1 LRILAQ
7 EHDYVVVDGPAG
19 ALDLAPVAAA
29 LSVGLDE
36 LHPVGELDPEVG
48 GVQLVARSPE
58 ARERLAAAL
67 SSGAASL
74 EFRAITANP
83 PWRDGILRE
92 EFADRPA
99 ETRFEVVA
107 TRGAVSELALLAGAG
122 GARQIRFHLARAGI
136 HIAGDAR
143 HASAPAAGGLRLWS
157 ARLRIP
163 AEGVDIRAAEPCDFW
178 PPEPVF
184 APEHPR
190 PTLVVSHAT
199 ALALR
204 RGHPWIVADADT
216 SDVGR
221 HRPGTLARVSSVRG
235 EHAGVARIEGRGR
248 IAARLWAT
256 ATRSADIASV
266 EERVAAALERRRDI
280 LEDVE
285 IEALR
290 LIHGEADGLPGLAVD
305 RLGPVLRILVTG
317 RACEPIVDRVLNA
330 LVRPLA
336 AALGPDPPV
345 VRVVHLAEPP
355 AGRLRGVEVIRGTL
369 DGVALERGRIRVGE
383 RGLSFWVDP
392 GVGDPYRPRPGTG
405 LFLDQREN
413 RARLAR
419 AAAGGRWLNL
429 FCHTGGFSAAALA
442 AGAREVVSVDLSAP
456 YLHWLEANLAL
467 NGLAGAPHRSVRM
480 DARRYLE
487 GPGRGDTFDGIVFDP
502 PTAARAG
509 RRFWSV
515 RRDGGTMLDACLRQL
530 RAGGTLLACRNDRGS
545 RGSLRSLVRAVA
557 DAAGIALA
565 SVEAAPPGPDFPRL
579 AAFPEGDAFEGAIA
593 IRK

>member
-1 LRILAQ
+1 VKVLAQ
-7 EHDYVVVDGPAG
+7 KRDYVVVDAPAG
-19 ALDLAPVAAA
+19 APDPAPVAAA
-29 LSVGLDE
+29 LSAPSDA
-36 LHPVGELDPEVG
+36 LHPVGAPDPEVG
-48 GVQLVARSPE
+48 GLQVVARSP
-58 ARERLAAAL
+58 AVRERLAAAL
-67 SSGAASL
+67 ASGAASL
-74 EFRAITANP
+74 EFRAIAATP

-92 EFADRPA
+92 EFEDRPA
-99 ETRFEVVA
+99 ETRFEVIA

-143 HASAPAAGGLRLWS
+143 HAGAPAAGGLRLRS

-163 AEGVDIRAAEPCDFW
+163 AEGVDVRAAEPCDFW

-204 RGHPWIVADADT
+204 RGHPWIIADADT
-216 SDVGR
+216 SDIGR
-221 HRPGTLARVSSVRG
+221 HRPGTLADVRSVRG
-235 EHAGVARIEGRGR
+235 EQAGVARIEGRGR
-248 IAARLWAT
+248 IAARVWAT
-256 ATRSADIASV
+256 ATRREDIASV
-266 EERVAAALERRRDI
+266 EERVAAALERRRGI
-280 LEDVE
+280 LEEAETD
-285 IEALR
+285 ALR

-305 RLGPVLRILVTG
+305 RLGAVLRILVTG
-317 RACEPIVDRVLNA
+317 RACEPIVDRALNA
-330 LVRPLA
+330 LIRPLA
-336 AALGPDPPV
+336 AALGSDPPV

-355 AGRLRGVEVIRGTL
+355 AGRLRRVEVVRGTL
-369 DGVALERGRIRVGE
+369 DGVAPERGRIRVRE
-383 RGLSFWVDP
+383 HGLCFWVDP
-392 GVGDPYRPRPGTG
+392 GVGDPYSPRPGTG

-429 FCHTGGFSAAALA
+429 FCHTGAFSAVALA
-442 AGAREVVSVDLSAP
+442 AGAREVVSVDLSAA
-456 YLHWLEANLAL
+456 YLRWLEANLAL

-487 GPGRGDTFDGIVFDP
+487 GPGRSESFDGIVFDP

-515 RRDGGTMLDACLRQL
+515 RKEGGAMLEACLRRL
-530 RAGGTLLACRNDRGS
+530 RPGGTLLACRNDRGS
-545 RGSLRSLVRAVA
+545 RSSLRSLLRAVA

-565 SVEAAPPGPDFPRL
+565 SVEEAPPGPDFPRL
-579 AAFPEGDAFEGAIA
+579 ADFPEGDAFEGAIA
-593 IRK
+593 TRK